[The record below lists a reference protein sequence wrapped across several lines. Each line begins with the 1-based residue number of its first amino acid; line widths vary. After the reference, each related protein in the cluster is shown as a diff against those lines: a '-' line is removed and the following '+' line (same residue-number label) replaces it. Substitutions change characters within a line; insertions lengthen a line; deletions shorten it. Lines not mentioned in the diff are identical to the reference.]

1 MEQMKNKSNELSKTE
16 ESIIEINEELVII
29 NKNLNLVIG

>member
-1 MEQMKNKSNELSKTE
+1 MEQMKSKSNELTKTE
-16 ESIIEINEELVII
+16 ESIIEINEELVTI